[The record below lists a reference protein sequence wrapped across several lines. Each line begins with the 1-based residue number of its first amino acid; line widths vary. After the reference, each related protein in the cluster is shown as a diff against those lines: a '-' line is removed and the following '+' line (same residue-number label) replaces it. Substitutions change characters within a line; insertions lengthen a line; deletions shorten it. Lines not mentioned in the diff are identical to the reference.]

1 MDLNLAS
8 FENVKNRQIRF
19 VIVEDQRIDE
29 LSLLALTQ
37 QQQDWL
43 HLATASDIA
52 EGLNYIKN
60 LQPDLVFMDI
70 DIPGGSGVE
79 LAKVLAGQIPM
90 LVFSTSHD
98 EYVLDAFQLAALDYL
113 LKPISDKRF
122 AQTALRINEYWQ
134 MRQSAEA
141 YKLELEGE
149 TIFVKDGYDKHK
161 VSLKEILYLEAMQD
175 YTKIVTNGQ
184 KYMVNMP
191 LSTFLLQYSSNR
203 FLRIHRSYAVL
214 QSSIVRVGTNEV
226 QIAPAISL
234 PIGKTYRLAISQQ
247 LNTGI

>member
-1 MDLNLAS
+1 MTS
-8 FENVKNRQIRF
+8 FEKVQGKQIRF

-52 EGLNYIKN
+52 EGLTYIKN

-113 LKPISDKRF
+113 LKPISNLRF
-122 AQTALRINEYWQ
+122 AQTALRISEYWQ
-134 MRQSAEA
+134 MRQSADA
-141 YKLELEGE
+141 YKLVIEGAA
-149 TIFVKDGYDKHK
+149 IFVKDGYNKHK

-191 LSTFLLQYSSNR
+191 LSTFLQQYSNFQ

-214 QSSIVRVGTNEV
+214 QSHIVRVSTSEIIV
-226 QIAPAISL
+226 SDAIRL
-234 PIGKTYRLAISQQ
+234 PVGKTYRMAISQY